1 MRDEVVQMLKRDPA
15 TRDME
20 VNAVLIDHYLW
31 DYRREHAAETAD
43 IPFHKVRCIYY

>member
-1 MRDEVVQMLKRDPA
+1 MRDEVIQMLNADPA
-15 TRDME
+15 TRDIK

-31 DYRREHAAETAD
+31 DYRRARATETAD